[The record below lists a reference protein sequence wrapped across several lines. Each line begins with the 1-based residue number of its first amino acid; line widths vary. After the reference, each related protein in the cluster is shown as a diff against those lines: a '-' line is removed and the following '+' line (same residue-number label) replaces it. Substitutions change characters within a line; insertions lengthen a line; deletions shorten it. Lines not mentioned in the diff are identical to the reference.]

1 MSLRR
6 KIFSFV
12 GLLFVGFVATTL
24 WTSRPLFSEPLDV
37 PPMSIL
43 PADVALTFATTPRGS
58 MLVQRA
64 DAGDLVGVALDGD
77 PLEVYRTVGYS
88 GLRDLAARPE
98 NLRVAV
104 DELTIP
110 ARLGEVHLAVGTN
123 FRAHAEELLLDSG
136 PFLFPKISIPTA
148 WNAPVAMTARLDYEA
163 ELCAVLLEPYTGDNP
178 PALGFLLCNDY
189 TDRWELLR
197 WIDFDGSMGI
207 TGFAD
212 AKGGLSRLPV
222 GPLLVIPE
230 DPDAFYSTVSF
241 SLGVNG
247 RLRQHDSAGLMIW
260 SPVEVVRRA
269 HQACGTTYQLGGG
282 DYAWPPCG
290 QFDAGTLV
298 LTGTPAGVIFK
309 PLNLWLGSLYLKP
322 GDEVTVSSPGLG
334 LLRNRVELRYV
345 D

>member
-1 MSLRR
+1 MSLGR
-6 KIFSFV
+6 KIFRVV
-12 GLLFVGFVATTL
+12 GLLFVGFVAMTL
-24 WTSRPLFSEPLDV
+24 WTSRALFSGPHEV
-37 PPMSIL
+37 PPFSIL

-77 PLEVYRTVGYS
+77 PLEVYRTIGYA

-98 NLRVAV
+98 DLRVAV

-110 ARLGEVHLAVGTN
+110 TRLAEVHVAVGTN
-123 FRAHAEELLLDSG
+123 FRAHAQEVLLDG
-136 PFLFPKISIPTA
+136 DPFLFPKISIPTA

-163 ELCAVLLEPYTGDNP
+163 ELCAVLLEPYTGENP

-197 WIDFDGSMGI
+197 WIDLDGSMGI

-212 AKGGLSRLPV
+212 AKGGFSRLPV

-230 DPDAFYSTVSF
+230 DPEAFYPTVTL

-247 RLRQHDSAGLMIW
+247 KLRQQESAGLMIW
-260 SPVEVVRRA
+260 SPREVVR
-269 HQACGTTYQLGGG
+269 QALESCGTNYQLGGG
-282 DYAWPPCG
+282 DYKWPPCE

-298 LTGTPAGVIFK
+298 LTGTPRGVIFK

-322 GDEVTVSSPGLG
+322 GDEITVSSPGLG
-334 LLRNRVELRYV
+334 LLRNRVELQYV
-345 D
+345 N

>member
-1 MSLRR
+1 MSWRR
-6 KIFSFV
+6 KIFSVV
-12 GLLFVGFVATTL
+12 GLLFVGFVAMTL
-24 WTSRPLFSEPLDV
+24 WTSRTLFSGPLDV
-37 PPMSIL
+37 PPMFIF
-43 PADVALTFATTPRGS
+43 PADVALTFATTPQGS

-64 DAGDLVGVALDGD
+64 DAGDLVGVALEGD
-77 PLEVYRTVGYS
+77 PVDVYRAVGYA

-98 NLRVAV
+98 NLRVAY

-110 ARLGEVHLAVGTN
+110 TRLGEVHLAAGTN
-123 FRAHAEELLLDSG
+123 FRAHAREVLLDDG

-148 WNAPVAMTARLDYEA
+148 WNAPVAMTTRLDYEA
-163 ELCAVLLEPYTGDNP
+163 ELCAVLLEPFTGESP
-178 PALGFLLCNDY
+178 PALGFLLCNDF

-197 WIDFDGSMGI
+197 WIDLDKPMGI

-212 AKGGLSRLPV
+212 AKGGSSRLPV

-230 DPDAFYSTVSF
+230 DPEMFYPTVTL

-247 RLRQHDSAGLMIW
+247 MLRQHESAALMIW
-260 SPVEVVRRA
+260 SPVEVLRRA
-269 HQACGTTYQLGGG
+269 RAACGTNYQLAGG
-282 DYAWPPCG
+282 DYAWPPCA

-309 PLNLWLGSLYLKP
+309 PINIWLGSLYLKP

-334 LLRNRVELRYV
+334 LLRNTVELRYPN
-345 D
+345 